1 MRAFLPSVCAVV
13 LGIVSAGCGPSK
25 GSVTG
30 KVTLD
35 GTPLKGGRVD
45 FVNNSGGSSATAELN
60 DDGTYTVDSLT
71 AGEYSV
77 TVTTEYLNAGSTTG
91 GGGPMNMRPGG
102 GPPMMPPTGG
112 PPKGGPPKD
121 TKMPSKA
128 DMPEGYKAS
137 SPGDARK
144 KYVKIP
150 GKYADTAQSGLTFT
164 SPGGN
169 QTHDIPLVGK

>member
-1 MRAFLPSVCAVV
+1 
-13 LGIVSAGCGPSK
+13 
-25 GSVTG
+25 
-30 KVTLD
+30 
-35 GTPLKGGRVD
+35 
-45 FVNNSGGSSATAELN
+45 
-60 DDGTYTVDSLT
+60 
-71 AGEYSV
+71 
-77 TVTTEYLNAGSTTG
+77 
-91 GGGPMNMRPGG
+91 MNMRPGG

-121 TKMPSKA
+121 TKIPPKA

-137 SPGDARK
+137 SPSDARK

-150 GKYADTAQSGLTFT
+150 AKYAAQSGMTFT